1 MVKLTFLNL
10 LLACEVYVGR
20 DDPQKIVFGVGTV
33 VILMAEV
40 NEVFEVSDSHPTL
53 LSSEPRLNMR
63 DGTIGNIDAFY
74 SGILCEKVRRD
85 SDEALLS
92 KLPEFITLHFIF
104 ELYFSDSSPILSL
117 LFLQLINQ
125 YLVVIRKLLH
135 PNDHRSVVSFLHSP
149 KIFAEAVFVVQV
161 LIEDWV

>member
-1 MVKLTFLNL
+1 
-10 LLACEVYVGR
+10 
-20 DDPQKIVFGVGTV
+20 
-33 VILMAEV
+33 MAEV

-74 SGILCEKVRRD
+74 SGILCEKVRRY

-92 KLPEFITLHFIF
+92 KLPEFVALHFIV

-117 LFLQLINQ
+117 LFLQLIKQN
-125 YLVVIRKLLH
+125 LVVLLIPFH

-149 KIFAEAVFVVQV
+149 EIFAEAVFVVQV